1 MHVEQ
6 NLIKETVGSQDQIS
20 ASYGGFNR
28 IDFRQDESFGVTRI
42 IMNRERRSEFEKSLM
57 LFFTGRS
64 RIAAQVEKTKIDNFK
79 NRKSELTAMQAMV
92 DQAATI
98 FQSKTAAIDEVGK
111 LLGESWKLKR
121 TLSSSVSNPAI
132 DGIYQAGMDAGA
144 LGGKIL
150 GAGGGGFILFFV
162 KPENQAKVREKLQSL
177 LHVNF
182 KFEDTG
188 SSIVLYDPKLI

>member
-1 MHVEQ
+1 M
-6 NLIKETVGSQDQIS
+6 K
-20 ASYGGFNR
+20 
-28 IDFRQDESFGVTRI
+28 
-42 IMNRERRSEFEKSLM
+42 RERKTEFEKSLM
-57 LFFTGRS
+57 LFFTGRV
-64 RIAAQVEKTKIDNFK
+64 RVAAQVEKTKIDNFK
-79 NRKSELTAMQAMV
+79 NRKTELNAMQAMV
-92 DQAATI
+92 DEAASI
-98 FQSKTAAIDEVGK
+98 LHSKTASIDELGK

-162 KPENQAKVREKLQSL
+162 RPEKQQQVREKLQSL

-182 KFEDTG
+182 QFEDTG
-188 SSIVLYDPKLI
+188 SRIVLYDPKLL